1 MIQIYDTMS
10 VSKQSFSQML
20 VRRKRQLSTANRALY
35 PVDEIRKD
43 HPRMSVREIYFKI
56 RPLGIGRDKF
66 ETYCFARGYRVKKI
80 KNYRRT
86 TDSRGVTRFPNLI
99 KEMEVTAVNQVLVS
113 DITYYDLH
121 EKSYYITLI
130 MDLFNREVIG
140 YSASKSLRTED
151 TTLPALELA
160 ILSRGKAALKGAIFH
175 SDGGGQYYANDF
187 KKATKALKMSNS
199 MTEET
204 VYENAHAE
212 RLNGTIKN
220 SYLYEYAPST
230 FEELK
235 KELKRAVFMYNNEK
249 PHLALKRMSPVQYR
263 IATSVEIEN
272 NSRERSSYFPI
283 STEKQ
288 YQQLILKSKKSNNK
302 LSNLVNVFQ
311 A

>member
-1 MIQIYDTMS
+1 
-10 VSKQSFSQML
+10 ML
-20 VRRKRQLSTANRALY
+20 ERRARQLNSANRALY

-56 RPLGIGRDKF
+56 HPQGIGRDKF
-66 ETYCFARGYRVKKI
+66 ETYCFERGYRVKKI

-99 KEMEVTAVNQVLVS
+99 KELEVTAVNQVLVS

-121 EKSYYITLI
+121 EKSYYVTLI
-130 MDLFNREVIG
+130 MDLFNREVVG

-151 TTLPALELA
+151 TTLPALQLA
-160 ILSRGKAALKGAIFH
+160 ILSRGRTALKGAIFH
-175 SDGGGQYYANDF
+175 SDGGGQYYSKDF
-187 KKATKALKMSNS
+187 KKVTKALKMSNS

-230 FEELK
+230 FKELQ

-249 PHLALKRMSPVQYR
+249 PHAALKGMSPVQYR
-263 IATSVEIEN
+263 NATSVEIEN
-272 NSRERSSYFPI
+272 NSPVRSSYFPI

-288 YQQLILKSKKSNNK
+288 QQQLILRTKNNNNT

>member
-1 MIQIYDTMS
+1 MS

-20 VRRKRQLSTANRALY
+20 ERRARHLNSAKRALY
-35 PVDEIRKD
+35 PVEAIRKN
-43 HPRMSVREIYFKI
+43 HPRMSVREIYYKI
-56 RPLGIGRDKF
+56 HPLGIGRDKF
-66 ETYCFARGYRVKKI
+66 EAYCFARGYRVKKI
-80 KNYRRT
+80 RNYRRT

-99 KEMEVTAVNQVLVS
+99 KELEVTAVNQVLVS
-113 DITYYDLH
+113 DITYYNLH
-121 EKSYYITLI
+121 EKPYYVTLI
-130 MDLFNREVIG
+130 MDLFNREVVG
-140 YSASKSLRTED
+140 YSASKSLRAED
-151 TTLPALELA
+151 TTLPALQLA

-187 KKATKALKMSNS
+187 KKVTKSLKMSNS

-230 FEELK
+230 FEELQ

-249 PHLALKRMSPVQYR
+249 PHAALKGMSPVQYR
-263 IATSVEIEN
+263 NTTSVEIEN
-272 NSRERSSYFPI
+272 NSPERSSYFPI

-288 YQQLILKSKKSNNK
+288 HQQVILKTKKNNNR